1 MTHVGISEAQ
11 RRREDEQV
19 RLMQPAT
26 SGDIERLIVAVNSG
40 WIGRG
45 FAIGF
50 GMAVLGF
57 IAGVIFAVMWGALS
71 VGT

>member
-1 MTHVGISEAQ
+1 
-11 RRREDEQV
+11 
-19 RLMQPAT
+19 MQPAT
-26 SGDIERLIVAVNSG
+26 TGDIERLIHAVNSG

-57 IAGVIFAVMWGALS
+57 FAGVLFALLWTAFAL
-71 VGT
+71 